1 MEDQEQIQREC
12 LLAALKY
19 FEPHSLRSDQPILM
33 ELQLDQEEQASY
45 THKFFVMVQDRGV
58 IVYRMGA
65 GQYAVSENIIP
76 DDPAREK
83 ELNRP
88 FDLIIRGIPDDLPE
102 TVAALCRSRLH
113 NAVTELLSK
122 THLKAV
128 KIMIE
133 TASSRLDMYAGSS
146 LETEHPGQTRPSDD
160 PPIEVRALQYQAQQP
175 LFTFDQLVV
184 PDALMEDLL
193 SAVEV
198 MWVEHKVFDEW
209 GLRTIQPFPH
219 SALNFHGPPGTGKTL
234 AGHAIAHTLK
244 RSILVAS
251 YAEIESKFHGEGPKN
266 VKAIFHAAERD
277 QAILFID
284 EADSLLSKRL
294 TEVTQGSEQ
303 AINSMRSQ
311 LFICLQEFRGVVIF
325 ATNLVENYD
334 KAFETRVR
342 YLHFP
347 LPDEHCRREIW
358 RRHLVPQ
365 LPLAENVSI
374 DQLAAYADDICGR
387 DIRNAVIDAAVR
399 VARYGKAQVELR
411 DLIEAVDRIKAAR
424 IAVKSHEAAFPHT

>member
-19 FEPHSLRSDQPILM
+19 FEPHSLRSDHPILM
-33 ELQLDQEEQASY
+33 ELQLDQEEQANY
-45 THKFFVMVQDRGV
+45 THKFFVMIQDRGA

-83 ELNRP
+83 ELQRP

-122 THLKAV
+122 TRLKAV
-128 KIMIE
+128 SIMIE
-133 TASSRLDMYAGSS
+133 TASSQLDMHAGSP

-160 PPIEVRALQYQAQQP
+160 PPIEVRALQYKAQQP

-184 PDALMEDLL
+184 SDALMEDLL

-198 MWVEHKVFDEW
+198 MRVEHKVFDEW

-234 AGHAIAHTLK
+234 AAHAIAHTLK

-277 QAILFID
+277 RAILFID

-347 LPDEHCRREIW
+347 LPDEYCRREIW

-365 LPLAENVSI
+365 LPVAENVSI
-374 DQLAAYADDICGR
+374 DQLAAYAEDICGR

-424 IAVKSHEAAFPHT
+424 IAAKSHEDRS

>member
-1 MEDQEQIQREC
+1 MEDQEQIQRDC

-19 FEPHSLRSDQPILM
+19 FEPHALRSDHPMLM

-45 THKFFVMVQDRGV
+45 THKFFVMVQDRGA

-83 ELNRP
+83 EMNRL

-102 TVAALCRSRLH
+102 TVAALCRSRLQH
-113 NAVTELLSK
+113 AVTELLGK
-122 THLKAV
+122 TRLKAL
-128 KIMIE
+128 KITIE
-133 TASSRLDMYAGSS
+133 TAASRLDMRAGSP

-175 LFTFDQLVV
+175 LFTFEQLVV

-198 MWVEHKVFDEW
+198 TRVERKVFDEW

-234 AGHAIAHTLK
+234 AAHAIAHTLK

-266 VKAIFHAAERD
+266 VKAIFHAAERE

-342 YLHFP
+342 HLHFP

-411 DLIEAVDRIKAAR
+411 DLIEAVERIKAAR
-424 IAVKSHEAAFPHT
+424 IAVKSHEGRS

>member
-1 MEDQEQIQREC
+1 MVWAALRRSSCTSLPTNSLNGCSPEKGDATMEDQEQIQREC

-19 FEPHSLRSDQPILM
+19 FEPHSLRSDHPILM
-33 ELQLDQEEQASY
+33 ELQLNQEEQASY
-45 THKFFVMVQDRGV
+45 THKFFVMVQDRGA

-83 ELNRP
+83 EMNRP
-88 FDLIIRGIPDDLPE
+88 FDLIIRG
-102 TVAALCRSRLH
+102 
-113 NAVTELLSK
+113 
-122 THLKAV
+122 
-128 KIMIE
+128 
-133 TASSRLDMYAGSS
+133 
-146 LETEHPGQTRPSDD
+146 
-160 PPIEVRALQYQAQQP
+160 
-175 LFTFDQLVV
+175 V

-234 AGHAIAHTLK
+234 AAHAIAHTLK

-325 ATNLVENYD
+325 ATNLIENYD

-347 LPDEHCRREIW
+347 LPGEHCRREIW

-365 LPLAENVSI
+365 LPLAENV
-374 DQLAAYADDICGR
+374 
-387 DIRNAVIDAAVR
+387 
-399 VARYGKAQVELR
+399 
-411 DLIEAVDRIKAAR
+411 
-424 IAVKSHEAAFPHT
+424 